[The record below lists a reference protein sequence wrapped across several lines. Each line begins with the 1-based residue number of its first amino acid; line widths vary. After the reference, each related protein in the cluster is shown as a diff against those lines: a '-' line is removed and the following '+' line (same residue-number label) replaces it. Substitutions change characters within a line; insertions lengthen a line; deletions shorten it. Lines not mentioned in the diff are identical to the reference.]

1 MSWRDAAGRS
11 ASGSHVSPAASRTLT
26 IVAAAVLGF
35 DGAALI
41 GLGIWRG
48 RMLLVLVGAV
58 FFLSALLVLLSWRW
72 YRQRL
77 AVIAAARRALSD
89 ETRELQ
95 RSLRKR

>member
-1 MSWRDAAGRS
+1 LSWRDAAGRS

-35 DGAALI
+35 DGAAL
-41 GLGIWRG
+41 LGFGVWHG

-72 YRQRL
+72 YRRRL
-77 AVIAAARRALSD
+77 EDIASARRALGD
-89 ETRELQ
+89 EAREMR
-95 RSLRKR
+95 RSLRE